1 MNKKVMLIDER
12 KIREMMY
19 PPFIPHENQ
28 LKILKGLKKMT
39 IIEAGRQFGK
49 SYLMGYICL
58 RELLKPGTKTW
69 IVAPFSNQ
77 TEIIWNYVYPT
88 CSRYPE
94 TFKIR
99 VDQKRIECKQT
110 GSVLECRT
118 AENPVALLGATLTGL
133 IVDEA
138 AELSQEIWEQRLE
151 PTLTVKNGWCIM
163 ISTPLTEENWFHQLW
178 VRAKTGELTDSQ
190 SFHFTSYDNPY
201 QNKEA
206 IDKIRERIPEFR
218 FQQQYL
224 AIPHSDSGLVFKDVN
239 RAIVNAPPINT
250 GRPGEN
256 RFILGWDPARAR
268 DYSVVC
274 VVDRTTGHLVF
285 FDRSNSV
292 EWDTQQERVLAIS
305 KRYGNAKIIMDAT
318 GIGDPLMN
326 GLQTK
331 AIKEKKQIFVE
342 PYKISTNRAKVELV
356 ETLAVMI
363 QEWEITY
370 PPIPELLHE
379 LKSFRYFE
387 SDAGNIRYDHPKGEH
402 DDCVMALALCAWEQ
416 RRFPFKKGKSTTVPE
431 KKNYVKVY

>member
-1 MNKKVMLIDER
+1 MIKKTMLIDER
-12 KIREMMY
+12 IVREMMH
-19 PPFIPHENQ
+19 PPFDPHVNQ
-28 LKILKGLKKMT
+28 SKILKNLKSMT
-39 IIEAGRQFGK
+39 VIEAGRQFGK
-49 SYLMGYICL
+49 SYLMGYICI
-58 RELLKPGTKTW
+58 RELLKPNTKTW
-69 IVAPFSNQ
+69 IVAPYSNQ

-88 CSRYPE
+88 CSRYPD

-110 GSVLECRT
+110 GSILECRT

-133 IVDEA
+133 IIDEA
-138 AELSQEIWEQRLE
+138 AELSQEVWEQRLE

-178 VRAKTGELTDSQ
+178 LQAKTGDLKDS
-190 SFHFTSYDNPY
+190 SAFHFTSYDNPY
-201 QNKEA
+201 QNKDA
-206 IDKIRERIPEFR
+206 IDRIRDRIPEFR

-239 RAIVNAPPINT
+239 RAVVDAPPINH
-250 GRPGEN
+250 GVEREN
-256 RFILGWDPARAR
+256 RFVLGWDPARAR

-285 FDRSNSV
+285 FDRSSDI
-292 EWDTQQERVLAIS
+292 EWDTQQERILKIS

-318 GIGDPLMN
+318 GVGDALFN
-326 GLQTK
+326 SLQTK
-331 AIKEKKQIFVE
+331 AIRSKSPIYIE
-342 PYKISTNRAKVELV
+342 PLRISTNRIKVELV
-356 ETLAVMI
+356 ENLAVMI
-363 QEWEITY
+363 QEWEISY

-402 DDCVMALALCAWEQ
+402 DDCVMSLALCAWEQ
-416 RRFPFKKGKSTTVPE
+416 RNFPFKKGKTTTVGA
-431 KKNYVKVY
+431 KQDYIKVY